1 LAPGQIVVVD
11 IEGEGEEAKFVFRG
25 EDKPVTV
32 PDAPPVD
39 LAGSVEGGAPA
50 AEEA

>member
-1 LAPGQIVVVD
+1 GQIVVVD
-11 IEGEGEEAKFVFRG
+11 IEGEGSAEGAEQKFTFRG

-39 LAGSVEGGAPA
+39 LAGSVEGGT